1 MPAQKPQT
9 MREALLAA
17 ARAKVGTM
25 LAGRW
30 QLDDV
35 IAMGGMAAVFAAKDR
50 DGSMVAV
57 KMLLPQFAAVGSIR
71 KRFTREAYVANT
83 IDHPGVVNI
92 LADATGEDGS
102 VFLVMELLA
111 GESMETLLRRSGGR
125 LPPQDVLAFA
135 DQTLSV
141 LAVAHAKGI
150 IHRDLKPT
158 NLFIT
163 PDGQIKILD
172 FGLARLDSVAGPPT
186 AAGLVLGTTAYM
198 PPEQAMGL
206 PDQIDAR
213 SDIFTMGALMFRT
226 LSGRYIR
233 EQMKGD
239 DRLMAAMLE
248 PAPTLH
254 SAMPDAPK
262 LLAALVDRAL
272 AFSRNDRF
280 ATAHEMRTVVLATH
294 EALYSDFDNE
304 SPLSRRSF
312 G

>member
-1 MPAQKPQT
+1 MK
-9 MREALLAA
+9 EAMLAA

-30 QLDDV
+30 QLDDL

-50 DGSMVAV
+50 DGPMVAV

-92 LADATGEDGS
+92 LADAMGEDGS
-102 VFLVMELLA
+102 VFLVMELLG

-125 LPPQDVLAFA
+125 IPPLDVLAFA
-135 DQTLSV
+135 DQALAV
-141 LAVAHAKGI
+141 LEVAHAKGI

-163 PDGQIKILD
+163 RDGQLKVLD
-172 FGLARLDSVAGPPT
+172 FGLARLDAVAGPPT

-198 PPEQAMGL
+198 PPEQAMGI

-226 LSGRYIR
+226 LSGRHIR

-248 PAPTLH
+248 PAPPLH
-254 SAMPDAPK
+254 DAMPEAPAE
-262 LLAALVDRAL
+262 LAALVDNAL

-280 ATAHEMRTVVLATH
+280 ATAADMRAQVLRVH
-294 EALYSDFDNE
+294 DQLFSEVEPD
-304 SPLSRRSF
+304 SPLSTRSF
-312 G
+312 GHGS

>member
-1 MPAQKPQT
+1 

-25 LAGRW
+25 LEGRW

-50 DGSMVAV
+50 DGSLVAV

-83 IDHPGVVNI
+83 IDHPGVVTI
-92 LADATGEDGS
+92 LADAKGDDGS
-102 VFLVMELLA
+102 VFLVMELLG

-125 LPPQDVLAFA
+125 LPAPDVLAFA

-141 LAVAHAKGI
+141 LEVAHAKGI

-163 PDGQIKILD
+163 PEGQIKILD
-172 FGLARLDSVAGPPT
+172 FGLARLDSAGATPT

-213 SDIFTMGALMFRT
+213 SDVFTMGALMFRT

-254 SAMPDAPK
+254 SVMPEAPAP
-262 LLAALVDRAL
+262 LAALVDRAL

-280 ATAHEMRTVVLATH
+280 ATAADMRAGVLAVYATLFS
-294 EALYSDFDNE
+294 EFEPD
-304 SPLSRRSF
+304 SPLSTRSF
-312 G
+312 GHGT

>member
-1 MPAQKPQT
+1 

-17 ARAKVGTM
+17 ARAKVGT
-25 LAGRW
+25 LIGARW

-50 DGSMVAV
+50 DGSLVAV

-71 KRFTREAYVANT
+71 KRFMREAYVANT
-83 IDHPGVVNI
+83 IDHPGVVTI
-92 LADATGEDGS
+92 IADATGDDGS
-102 VFLVMELLA
+102 VYLIMELLG

-125 LPPQDVLAFA
+125 LAAHDVLAFA

-141 LAVAHAKGI
+141 LSVAHAKGI

-163 PDGQIKILD
+163 PEGQIKILD
-172 FGLARLDSVAGPPT
+172 FGLARFDSGAGPAT
-186 AAGLVLGTTAYM
+186 AAGMVLGTTAYM

-233 EQMKGD
+233 EQLNGD

-248 PAPTLH
+248 PAPALA
-254 SAMPDAPK
+254 SMMPEAPAP
-262 LLAALVDRAL
+262 LAALVDRAL
-272 AFSRNDRF
+272 AFSRNGRF
-280 ATAHEMRTVVLATH
+280 ASAAEMRASVLEVYA
-294 EALYSDFDNE
+294 ALFSGFEPD
-304 SPLSRRSF
+304 SALSTRSF
-312 G
+312 GHGS

>member
-1 MPAQKPQT
+1 

-17 ARAKVGTM
+17 ARTKVGTM

-30 QLDDV
+30 QLDDL

-50 DGSMVAV
+50 DGKMVAV
-57 KMLLPQFAAVGSIR
+57 KMLLPQFASVGSIR

-83 IDHPGVVNI
+83 IDHPGVVSI

-102 VFLVMELLA
+102 VFLVMELLV
-111 GESMETLLRRSGGR
+111 GESMETLLRRSGGK
-125 LPPQDVLAFA
+125 LPAPDVLAFA
-135 DQTLSV
+135 DQALSI
-141 LAVAHAKGI
+141 LEVAHAKGI

-158 NLFIT
+158 NLFIAG
-163 PDGQIKILD
+163 DGQLKVLD
-172 FGLARLDSVAGPPT
+172 FGLARLDASAGPPT

-226 LSGRYIR
+226 LSGRHIR

-248 PAPTLH
+248 PAPLLH
-254 SAMPDAPK
+254 SVMPEAPAE
-262 LLAALVDRAL
+262 LAALVDRAL

-280 ATAHEMRTVVLATH
+280 PTAATMRAAVLSTY
-294 EALYSDFDNE
+294 ETLFSDFEPD
-304 SPLSRRSF
+304 SPLSTRSF
-312 G
+312 GHG